1 MSPGAV
7 AIQIANRIGDTK
19 NLGPGETGVATA
31 TCQSGELITGGGLAG
46 INVAVT
52 TMRVSDIE
60 PPIWLVV
67 AKAGGTA
74 NGEMHA
80 EVRCKMYKMK

>member
-60 PPIWLVV
+60 LTNLVSS
-67 AKAGGTA
+67 GQGW
-74 NGEMHA
+74 
-80 EVRCKMYKMK
+80 RDCKW